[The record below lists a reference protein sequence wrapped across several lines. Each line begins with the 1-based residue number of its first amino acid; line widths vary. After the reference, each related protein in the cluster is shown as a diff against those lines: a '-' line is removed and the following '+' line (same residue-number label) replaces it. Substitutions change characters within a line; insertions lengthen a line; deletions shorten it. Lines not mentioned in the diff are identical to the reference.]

1 MVNDIEA
8 SVRAYVLEQFVYD
21 EDTANTLTSETPL
34 IDNGIVDSFGVLSII
49 EFLES
54 EYGIQI
60 ADEEVVPQNM
70 GTIGGIT
77 RLVERKQALKT

>member
-1 MVNDIEA
+1 MGNNIET
-8 SVRAYVLEQFVYD
+8 SIRQYILDQFVYD
-21 EDTANTLTSETPL
+21 DDTANTLTNETPL

-54 EYGIQI
+54 TYGIQI
-60 ADEEVVPQNM
+60 ADEDVVPQNM

-77 RLVERKQALKT
+77 QLVERKIALET